1 MRVQARGVLIDLD
14 GTLLDTV
21 PDLAAAVNAMLRDF
35 DRPALPT
42 AQVAAY
48 VGKGADVL
56 VHRSLTGSLDGRA
69 ESVEFQL
76 GKDSFYAHYRRENG
90 RQAVVFPGVRE
101 ALALMR
107 QRGLALA
114 CVTNKPREFTHEL
127 LQRVGL
133 DDFDAIVSGDDTV
146 EKKPHPAPMLHAC
159 RLLQI
164 APAEAAMVG
173 DSENDVLSA
182 RAAGCRVIVVET
194 GYNEG
199 RPVSELEADAIVP
212 GLLDAAR
219 LIEPLHASSP
229 NRQSNDS
236 R

>member
-21 PDLAAAVNAMLRDF
+21 PDLAAAVNAMLADF
-35 DRPALPT
+35 GRPPLPT
-42 AQVAAY
+42 ERVAAY

-56 VHRSLTGSLDGRA
+56 VHRSLTGTLDGRA
-69 ESVEFQL
+69 GDAEFRR
-76 GKDSFYAHYRRENG
+76 GKDAFFIHYRRENG
-90 RQAVVFPGVRE
+90 RQAVVFPGVRDAI
-101 ALALMR
+101 ALLR
-107 QRGLALA
+107 RRGLMLA

-133 DDFDAIVSGDDTV
+133 ADFDAIVSGDDTV

-164 APAEAAMVG
+164 EPTEAAMVG

-199 RPVSELEADAIVP
+199 RPVSELKADAIVP

-219 LIEPLHASSP
+219 LIEPPHASSP
-229 NRQSNDS
+229 NRQPDS

>member
-1 MRVQARGVLIDLD
+1 MAVPARGVLIDLD

-21 PDLAAAVNAMLRDF
+21 PDLAAAVNAMLAEF
-35 DRPALPT
+35 GRPPLAVE
-42 AQVAAY
+42 QVAAY

-56 VHRSLTGSLDGRA
+56 VHRSLTGALDGRA
-69 ESVEFQL
+69 DEAEFRR
-76 GKDSFYAHYRRENG
+76 GKDSFYVHYRRENG

-101 ALALMR
+101 AIASMR
-107 QRGLALA
+107 DRGLALA

-159 RLLQI
+159 RLLKI
-164 APAEAAMVG
+164 APGEAAMVG

-199 RPVSELEADAIVP
+199 RPVSDLDADAIVP

-219 LIEPLHASSP
+219 LIEPLHTSSP
-229 NRQSNDS
+229 NQRPDS

>member
-21 PDLAAAVNAMLRDF
+21 PDLAAAVNAMLADF
-35 DRPALPT
+35 GRPPLPT
-42 AQVAAY
+42 EQVAAY

-56 VHRSLTGSLDGRA
+56 VHRSLTGALDGRA
-69 ESVEFQL
+69 DEAAFRR
-76 GKDSFYAHYRRENG
+76 GKDAFYAHYRRENG

-101 ALALMR
+101 AIVLMR

-133 DDFDAIVSGDDTV
+133 VDFDAIVSGDDTV
-146 EKKPHPAPMLHAC
+146 EKKPHPAPMLQAC
-159 RLLQI
+159 RLLKI
-164 APAEAAMVG
+164 EPREAAMVG

-229 NRQSNDS
+229 NRQPDS

>member
-1 MRVQARGVLIDLD
+1 MPVQARGVLIDLD

-21 PDLAAAVNAMLRDF
+21 PDLAAAVNAMLADF
-35 DRPALPT
+35 GRPPLPT
-42 AQVAAY
+42 EQVAAY

-56 VHRSLTGSLDGRA
+56 VHRSLTGALDGRA
-69 ESVEFQL
+69 DEAEFRR
-76 GKDSFYAHYRRENG
+76 GKESFYGHYRRENG
-90 RQAVVFPGVRE
+90 RQAVVFPGVRD
-101 ALALMR
+101 AIAFMR

-159 RLLQI
+159 RLLKI
-164 APAEAAMVG
+164 APQDAAMVG

-229 NRQSNDS
+229 NRQPDS

>member
-21 PDLAAAVNAMLRDF
+21 PDLAAAVNAMLADLG
-35 DRPALPT
+35 RPPLPT
-42 AQVAAY
+42 EQVAAY

-56 VHRSLTGSLDGRA
+56 VHRSLTGALDGRA
-69 ESVEFQL
+69 DEAAFRR
-76 GKDSFYAHYRRENG
+76 GKDAFYAHYRRENG

-101 ALALMR
+101 AIVLMR

-133 DDFDAIVSGDDTV
+133 VDFDAIVSGDDTV

-159 RLLQI
+159 RLLKI
-164 APAEAAMVG
+164 EPREAAMVG

-229 NRQSNDS
+229 NRQSDS